1 MENQSVILPKCR
13 KKKKRNGGYE
23 KVKILIINT
32 QSVNHSNAT
41 GVTLRSIL
49 REKPSEEILELYM
62 QPCVRAAD
70 ALPIRSVQLG
80 FWECPVRTLA
90 NRFNRAGTETSVSVE
105 NPGKSSFKKRMK
117 SRLIMTI
124 DFEKVFLT
132 KKIRRL
138 VNEFAPDCVYT
149 LGNSIDAMKYA
160 CKLADYCGVHILPHF
175 MDNWQESHRYGSEK
189 YPTHCKTTQK
199 WLKQMYEKAVC
210 GLTISEKMAAV
221 YEERWR
227 IRHFALMNAVDV
239 GQYYCGQKKEN
250 ERILVYA
257 GGLHLNRYKS
267 LLEIARCVDR
277 LNRGMKSSSDEGYKL
292 EIYTDSKSKALYEGQ
307 FAPFQCVSFREYVK
321 HDQIRTV
328 YERASILVHIETFDP
343 EYRNF
348 ILYSL
353 STKISEYLAT
363 GLPILLYAPE
373 EIFVS
378 EYLKCNNAAAVVSDE
393 ETLSEA
399 LKKLMSDPSYRA
411 ELGSKAEKL
420 AREKHDKAIALMV
433 FDQAVDCACK

>member
-1 MENQSVILPKCR
+1 M
-13 KKKKRNGGYE
+13 
-23 KVKILIINT
+23 KVLIINT

-49 REKPSEEILELYM
+49 REFPSEEILELYM
-62 QPCVRAAD
+62 QPCTSAAD
-70 ALPIRSVQLG
+70 ALPIRSVRLG
-80 FWECPVRTLA
+80 FLECPVRTLA
-90 NRFNRAGTETSVSVE
+90 NRFNRGGAETSVSIG
-105 NPGKSSFKKRMK
+105 NQGKYSFKKHLK
-117 SRLIMTI
+117 SRLIMAI

-132 KKIRRL
+132 KKIRRI
-138 VNEFAPDCVYT
+138 VDEFAPDCVYT

-160 CKLADYCGVHILPHF
+160 CKLADYYGVHILPHF

-189 YPTHCKTTQK
+189 YPTHRKSTQK
-199 WLKQMYEKAVC
+199 WLKRMYMRAVC

-221 YEERWR
+221 YDERWN

-239 GQYYCGQKKEN
+239 EQYYCGQVKEDVK
-250 ERILVYA
+250 ILVYA

-277 LNRGMKSSSDEGYKL
+277 LNREEMRLSDEGYKL
-292 EIYTDSKSKALYEGQ
+292 EIYTDSKSKSLYECE

-328 YERASILVHIETFDP
+328 YEHASVLVHIETFDP

-353 STKISEYLAT
+353 STKIPEYLAT

-378 EYLKCNNAAAVVSDE
+378 EYLKRNNAAAVVSDE
-393 ETLSEA
+393 ETLGKA
-399 LKKLMSDPSYRA
+399 LKKLISDPSYRT
-411 ELGSKAEKL
+411 ELGFRAEKL
-420 AREKHDKAIALMV
+420 AREKHDKAIALKV
-433 FDQAVDCACK
+433 FNQAVDCSCK